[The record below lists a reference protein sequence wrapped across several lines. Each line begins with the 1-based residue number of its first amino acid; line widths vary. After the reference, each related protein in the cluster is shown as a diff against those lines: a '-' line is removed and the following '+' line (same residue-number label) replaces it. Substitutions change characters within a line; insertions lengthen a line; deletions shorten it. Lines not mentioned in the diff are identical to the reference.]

1 MGPIFVRIT
10 KGVVFECPFEAEL
23 LTSFLGERMRIEIRP
38 ALAAKFFK
46 VCKFLLPA
54 FFVCVMSASV
64 LGAQT
69 VDEVIA
75 KNIQARGG
83 LEKLKAVKS
92 LRTTVKFSD
101 GSFRADLRQENK
113 RPGKVREEFIVQG
126 MAQIQAYDGK
136 TGWQISPFSGRRDP
150 DLLSQDDMKSLIV
163 DGDIDGPLVD
173 YKEKGHKAE
182 LVGHDSMEGTDCFKI
197 KLRMKNGDVRYYYL
211 DTDSYL
217 ELKVEVQTT
226 IRGALQESE
235 LYYGDY
241 EQVNGIYYPL
251 AVEQAQKG
259 SSSRQQFSV
268 EKIEQNVDL
277 DDSLFAMPAAKT
289 ETKKPSA
296 GN

>member
-1 MGPIFVRIT
+1 VSESF
-10 KGVVFECPFEAEL
+10 PFDAEL
-23 LTSFLGERMRIEIRP
+23 LASFLGERMRIEIRP
-38 ALAAKFFK
+38 ALAAKFFTLSK
-46 VCKFLLPA
+46 LLLPA
-54 FFVCVMSASV
+54 LFVSVMSAGV
-64 LGAQT
+64 IGAQS
-69 VDEVIA
+69 VDEIIA

-83 LEKLKAVKS
+83 LEKLKAVRS

-101 GSFRADLRQENK
+101 GSFRAEFRQENK

-150 DLLSQDDMKSLIV
+150 DLMSADDMKSLVV

-197 KLRMKNGDVRYYYL
+197 KLSMKNGDVRYYYL

-241 EQVNGIYYPL
+241 EQVNGIYYPF

-268 EKIEQNVDL
+268 EKIEQNVEL
-277 DDSLFAMPAAKT
+277 EDSLFAMPAAKT
-289 ETKKPSA
+289 ETKKPSS

>member
-1 MGPIFVRIT
+1 MGPIFVPIT
-10 KGVVFECPFEAEL
+10 KGAVLECPFDAEL
-23 LTSFLGERMRIEIRP
+23 LASFLGERMRIETRP